1 MTAIYL
7 INSVLIFS
15 HATEKQLYYI
25 MIYYLVNICFLE
37 MRKMSAMS
45 MSKNLKTETS
55 HP

>member
-1 MTAIYL
+1 M

-15 HATEKQLYYI
+15 HATEKRLYYI

-37 MRKMSAMS
+37 MRKKAAAS
-45 MSKNLKTETS
+45 MSKNLKTEAI